1 MIIKGASCAMHRV
14 RLFTYPRQ
22 YGRCE
27 KQTSIQAKE
36 EMYMNIAVTD
46 DTEDERR
53 DGG

>member
-1 MIIKGASCAMHRV
+1 MHRV
-14 RLFTYPRQ
+14 RLFTYPTIRMM
-22 YGRCE
+22 RE
-27 KQTSIQAKE
+27 TDEKE